1 MRSCGEGEAAVG
13 RLILIHALGNQEHE
27 IDGRVSRADEAGDIE
42 IADISLELLLLLEA
56 MARTCCIGTESVM
69 P

>member
-1 MRSCGEGEAAVG
+1 MRSFGEGKAAAG
-13 RLILIHALGNQEHE
+13 RLILIHALGNQGHE
-27 IDGRVSRADEAGDIE
+27 IDGRVSRADKAGDIE

-56 MARTCCIGTESVM
+56 MARTCGIGTESLI